1 MNAMLNFASPVA
13 DGALRRCALTL
24 HAIGAEDRAW
34 VLSNLTGPSRT
45 DLQQLI
51 EELDALG
58 FAPDAGLAR
67 SAVTHQQKGINGTR
81 VEAGQQQDYA
91 QAGGSA
97 WRQADAV
104 TLARLLQDEPAT
116 LAARL
121 LMTRSA
127 SFREAVLIHLI
138 EPERS
143 QVRDA
148 VSALE
153 RTTQRNGAPRLFA
166 AVEAQVNLRLSSDN
180 HFQPRIPAY
189 SIAQRWRSGWRR
201 LGEML
206 S

>member
-1 MNAMLNFASPVA
+1 MNAMLNFSSPVA

-45 DLQQLI
+45 DLEQLI

-67 SAVTHQQKGINGTR
+67 SAVNDRPKTR
-81 VEAGQQQDYA
+81 VEREKPEERA
-91 QAGGSA
+91 QAGTNA

-104 TLARLLQDEPAT
+104 MLARLLQDEPAALT
-116 LAARL
+116 ARL

-127 SFREAVLIHLI
+127 PFREAVLFHLV

-143 QVRDA
+143 QVKDA
-148 VSALE
+148 VLVLE
-153 RTTQRNGAPRLFA
+153 RMTHRNDAPRLFE
-166 AVEAQVNLRLSSDN
+166 AVEAQVTLRLSSAK
-180 HFQPRIPAY
+180 HLQPRIPRH